1 MPMPHVMSD
10 TPKRFLIVRLSS
22 LGDLVHTIPAVA
34 ALRLSFPAAR
44 IDWVVDGRWSGLIDL
59 VAGVDHVIQLRR
71 SVAGQLACIRRLRSA
86 HYDCA
91 IDLQGRYR
99 SAALS
104 WLSGAK
110 QRIGR
115 DRQATREPGAALFYT
130 DRVIP
135 TGRHIVDMNLDL
147 VQRAGAERPALMQ
160 FPLRV
165 PENQLRQGRE
175 KLSRE
180 GIDRYVLVSPGGG
193 WKSKRWPV
201 ERYGVLCEEL
211 WRLHGLRAVV
221 NVGPGEEDLARSVV
235 DSAGPSKPLVV
246 RPSLPELAA
255 LLTDAR
261 LVIAA
266 DTGPLHL
273 AAALG
278 TRVVALFGATDPAR
292 NGPIPHGVVVQN
304 ASFDPPA
311 YMRGDH
317 VRGDYNRAGGYSQA
331 MLSLTVEQVLATIEQ
346 EISIMA

>member
-1 MPMPHVMSD
+1 MTDP
-10 TPKRFLIVRLSS
+10 TAKRFLIVRLSS
-22 LGDLVHTIPAVA
+22 LGDLVHSIPAAA
-34 ALRLSFPAAR
+34 ALRSSFPAAR
-44 IDWVVDGRWSGLIDL
+44 IDWVVDARWSELIDL
-59 VAGVDHVIQLRR
+59 VVGIDHVVQLRR
-71 SVAGQLACIRRLRSA
+71 SLPGQLACIRELRA
-86 HYDCA
+86 ARYDCA

-110 QRIGR
+110 HRIGR
-115 DRQATREPGAALFYT
+115 DRKATREPGAALFYN

-135 TGRHIVDMNLDL
+135 TGRHIVDMNFDL
-147 VQRAGAERPALMQ
+147 IQRAGVQSPAESQ

-165 PENQLRQGRE
+165 PEKETRQVRE

-180 GIDRYVLVSPGGG
+180 GIERYVLVSPGGG
-193 WKSKRWPV
+193 WQSKRWPA
-201 ERYGVLCEEL
+201 ERYGTLCAEL

-221 NVGPGEEDLARSVV
+221 NVGPGEDEIAERLIV
-235 DSAGPSKPLVV
+235 SAGTPKPLVV
-246 RPSLPELAA
+246 CPSLPELAA
-255 LLTDAR
+255 LLMNAR

-292 NGPIPHGVVVQN
+292 NGPLPHGVVVQN
-304 ASFDPPA
+304 AAFEPPA
-311 YMRGDH
+311 YMRGDA
-317 VRGDYNRAGGYSQA
+317 VRGDYNRAGGYSPA
-331 MLSLTVEQVLATIEQ
+331 MLSLTVEQVLAAVEQ

>member
-1 MPMPHVMSD
+1 MSD
-10 TPKRFLIVRLSS
+10 ATTKRFLIVRLSS
-22 LGDLVHTIPAVA
+22 LGDLVHTIPAFA
-34 ALRLSFPAAR
+34 ALRSSFPAAR
-44 IDWVVDGRWSGLIDL
+44 IDWVVDGRWSELIEM
-59 VAGVDHVIQLRR
+59 VVGVDHIVQLRR
-71 SVAGQLACIRRLRSA
+71 SLPGQLACIRELRAA

-110 QRIGR
+110 HRIGR
-115 DRQATREPGAALFYT
+115 DRKATREPGAALFYT

-135 TGRHIVDMNLDL
+135 TGRHIVDMNVDL
-147 VQRAGAERPALMQ
+147 VRSAGAQWPAKIQ

-165 PENQLRQGRE
+165 PEDELRQVRE

-180 GIDRYVLVSPGGG
+180 GIGRYVLVSPGGG
-193 WKSKRWPV
+193 WKSKRWPA
-201 ERYGVLCEEL
+201 ERYGVLCAEL

-221 NVGPGEEDLARSVV
+221 NIGPGEEDLARSVV
-235 DSAGPSKPLVV
+235 RSAGPAKPLVIC
-246 RPSLPELAA
+246 PSLAELAA
-255 LLTDAR
+255 FLMDAR

-292 NGPIPHGVVVQN
+292 NGPLPHGVVVQN
-304 ASFDPPA
+304 AAFEPPA
-311 YMRGDH
+311 YMRGDS
-317 VRGDYNRAGGYSQA
+317 VRGDYNRAGGYSPA
-331 MLSLTVEQVLATIEQ
+331 MLSLTVEQVLATVEQ
-346 EISIMA
+346 EINIVA